1 MKKSL
6 FIIAGV
12 VALACNNDTEKRSD
26 LFAKGTPLG
35 QVEKRL
41 EEASGLVE
49 SVAHPNHFWTMN
61 DSGHPAE
68 VFLIDNKAQIQ
79 LTCKLKGID
88 NRDFEDITIG
98 DGPVEG
104 KKYIYVADI
113 GDNLEKYDVKLIYR
127 FVEPSSITNQEMTI
141 TEFDTLKVKLE
152 DRVRDTEAIFIDPL
166 LNDMYLVSKREDSVR
181 LYQIAQPFVNDTLI
195 AKPIAILPF
204 HKIVAASI
212 TADGQELLLKDYDHV
227 YYWKNKE
234 RLSISK
240 LLQTKP
246 AILAYER
253 ERQGE
258 AICWANDGKGYY
270 TLSEAVNDEMGKL
283 LFYSRNAANKK

>member
-6 FIIAGV
+6 FIIVWVA
-12 VALACNNDTEKRSD
+12 ALACSNDTEKTSD

-49 SVAHPNHFWTMN
+49 SAAHPNHFWTMN

-98 DGPVEG
+98 NGPVEG

-127 FVEPSSITNQEMTI
+127 FVEPSTRAKQEITI
-141 TEFDTLKVKLE
+141 TEFDTLKVRLE
-152 DRVRDTEAIFIDPL
+152 DKVRDTEAIFMDPL

-181 LYQIAQPFVNDTLI
+181 LYQIKQPFANDTLM

-227 YYWKNKE
+227 YYWKNNE
-234 RLSISK
+234 RLSIPK

-258 AICWANDGKGYY
+258 AICWANNGKGYY
-270 TLSEAVNDEMGKL
+270 TLSEAVENQMGKL
-283 LFYSRNAANKK
+283 IFYPRNTVPEK